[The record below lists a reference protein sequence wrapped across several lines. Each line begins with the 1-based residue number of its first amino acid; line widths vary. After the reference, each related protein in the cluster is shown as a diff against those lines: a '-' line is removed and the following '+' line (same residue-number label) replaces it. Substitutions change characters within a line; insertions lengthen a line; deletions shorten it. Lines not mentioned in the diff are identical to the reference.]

1 MKRNYFCGGKEKY
14 NITGTCA
21 CVCVCVCVC
30 VRACVLSLFS
40 CVQLFEIWTTA
51 HQAPV
56 YTAIVKMDNQQRP
69 TVQFMELC
77 SMLYANLES
86 REFGW
91 EWMHVLW
98 MAEFLHCS
106 PETTTTLLISYIPVQ
121 NVSGVK
127 KKKSHALTFC
137 STATS
142 MFNMS
147 MWSGC
152 VRHWS
157 KSGLSS
163 EPVWWPT
170 MT

>member
-77 SMLYANLES
+77 SML
-86 REFGW
+86 
-91 EWMHVLW
+91 
-98 MAEFLHCS
+98 
-106 PETTTTLLISYIPVQ
+106 
-121 NVSGVK
+121 
-127 KKKSHALTFC
+127 
-137 STATS
+137 
-142 MFNMS
+142 
-147 MWSGC
+147 
-152 VRHWS
+152 
-157 KSGLSS
+157 
-163 EPVWWPT
+163 
-170 MT
+170 